1 MAVTDPSDAPQLAFA
16 SADEFATWLSDHH
29 GDQAGIWLKLARKGS
44 GIESV
49 TYDEAL
55 EEALTWGWI
64 DGQRRS
70 LDAEYHLVR
79 FTPRRAR
86 SAWSRRN
93 VRKAEALIAGGRMR
107 PPGQR
112 EVDAAKADGRWDS
125 AYEGRSGMQI
135 PAELATALAQSPRA
149 AEAFAAQSSQNRY
162 AMCYRISTA
171 KRSDTRGRK
180 AAEYVAM
187 LERGETIH

>member
-1 MAVTDPSDAPQLAFA
+1 VTGPSDVPQLAFA
-16 SADEFATWLSDHH
+16 SADELAAWLGDHH
-29 GDQAGIWLKLARKGS
+29 GDQSGIWLKLAKKGS
-44 GIESV
+44 GIDSV

-55 EEALTWGWI
+55 DEAIAWGWI

-70 LDAEYHLVR
+70 LDAEFHLVR
-79 FTPRRAR
+79 FTPRRVR
-86 SAWSRRN
+86 SVWSRRN
-93 VRKAEALIAGGRMR
+93 VGKADALIAAGRMQ

-125 AYEGRSGMQI
+125 AYEGRAGMQV
-135 PAELATALAQSPRA
+135 PPELATALAQSPRA
-149 AEAFAAQSSQNRY
+149 AEAFAAQSGQNRY

-171 KRSDTRGRK
+171 KRADTRERK

-187 LERGETIH
+187 LERGEAIH